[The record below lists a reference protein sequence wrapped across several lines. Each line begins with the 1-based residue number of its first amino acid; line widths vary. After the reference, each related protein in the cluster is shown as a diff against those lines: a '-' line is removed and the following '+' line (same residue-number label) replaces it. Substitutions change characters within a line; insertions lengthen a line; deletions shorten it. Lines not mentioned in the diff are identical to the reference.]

1 MKIENG
7 KQVKL
12 EYSLSVEGIGVIES
26 SESRGPL
33 EYLHGENSLPLG
45 LEGELDGL
53 AEGEEKEGTFE
64 VEVPSMEMSRK
75 DFPED
80 FEFNEGAHFAAKKDG
95 QDLEFTVVG
104 VKGDAVTVIPVHPL
118 AGKKIDYKVKVLKVG
133 DPK

>member
-12 EYSLSVEGIGVIES
+12 EYSLTVEGIGVIES

-53 AEGEEKEGTFE
+53 EEGSEKEGSFE
-64 VEVPSMEMSRK
+64 VEVPSMDMSRK

-80 FEFNEGAHFAAKKDG
+80 FKFDEGAHFTAKKDG

-104 VKGDAVTVIPVHPL
+104 VKGDVVKVIPVHPL
-118 AGKKIDYKVKVLKVG
+118 AGKKIEYKVKVLEVSE
-133 DPK
+133 PK